1 MLIDCLLVLNSEE
14 EKKQFT
20 EIYERE
26 YIILIKF
33 AINKLGNSNDAE
45 DAVSEGFLRFAK
57 NFQKYSQKSCSEIHA
72 LLVTIVRNIIIDH
85 YRVSDRMVYRGD
97 GPEKD
102 EAFLDEV
109 AFRYDEADNPEKQ
122 YITKEATKR
131 MITAIDAL
139 TAETKETFLMRYY
152 AGLTPEEI
160 SKRINTPVKTIQ
172 QRLYRAQ
179 VQLRKDLEENE

>member
-139 TAETKETFLMRYY
+139 TADDIGAAVAYVCNLPDNVQIPEMI
-152 AGLTPEEI
+152 LTPANQAD
-160 SKRINTPVKTIQ
+160 SINKYYQ
-172 QRLYRAQ
+172 
-179 VQLRKDLEENE
+179 K